1 MNSLTMLGLALV
13 VVGSLI
19 CGAAALMI
27 KMLKRERH
35 RLDRAINVYNR
46 QQMDDYDFYNGF

>member
-1 MNSLTMLGLALV
+1 MTLV
-13 VVGSLI
+13 GVVLVIVGSLT
-19 CGAAALMI
+19 CGAAALMV
-27 KMLKRERH
+27 KTLKRERH